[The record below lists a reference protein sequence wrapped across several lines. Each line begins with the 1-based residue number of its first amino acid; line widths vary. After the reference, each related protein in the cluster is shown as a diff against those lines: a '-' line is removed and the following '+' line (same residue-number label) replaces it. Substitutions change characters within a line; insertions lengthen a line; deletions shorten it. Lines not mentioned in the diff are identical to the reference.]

1 MAGNYEQ
8 RAKLLNTISLIA
20 FHGSITALV
29 SMRGIKQIIK
39 YYNYAITDKPAIQ
52 SSLQSYRMLT
62 QTIVHYQQPVRFH
75 PTSSQSDR
83 PKSGS
88 EPGRDH
94 HHSRRSKSIRHHS
107 GTSRIKL
114 ISQVGDSVALVGDSE
129 EDVYYR
135 SDSMKSVGSS
145 QQM

>member
-1 MAGNYEQ
+1 VGKVVKHNVTHSI
-8 RAKLLNTISLIA
+8 LS
-20 FHGSITALV
+20 SITAPA
-29 SMRGIKQIIK
+29 SMKSIRQIVK
-39 YYNYAITDKPAIQ
+39 YYHCTYAVIDKPAIQ
-52 SSLQSYRMLT
+52 SSLRSYQMLT
-62 QTIVHYQQPVRFH
+62 QTIVHDQQPVRFH

-83 PKSGS
+83 PKSES
-88 EPGRDH
+88 ELGRDH

-135 SDSMKSVGSS
+135 SDSMKSVGVAVSKCR
-145 QQM
+145 